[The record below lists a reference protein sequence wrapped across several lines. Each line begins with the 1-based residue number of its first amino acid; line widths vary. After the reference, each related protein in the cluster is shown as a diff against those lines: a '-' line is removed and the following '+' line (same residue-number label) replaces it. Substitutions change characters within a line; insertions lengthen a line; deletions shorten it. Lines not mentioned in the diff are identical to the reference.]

1 MTENNKTPKIIVVLG
16 PTASGKSDLAVELAL
31 EFNGPARLANRA
43 ERGVAGGEI
52 ISADSRQ
59 VYTGLDIGTG
69 KITREEMKGVPH
81 YMLDVS
87 SPEKVFTVSDF
98 KRLGGEAIKSILE
111 KGKLP
116 IICGGTGFYIEALL
130 GETSIPE
137 VAPNPELRKELE
149 DKNTEELFDILQK
162 LDPERAE
169 TIDAKNKRRIVRAI
183 EIVKALGKVPKLESR
198 SLNLESG
205 NPEILDKRYDVLKI
219 GIKIVD
225 KELKERINRRLERR
239 IEMGMIEEAEKLHK
253 DGLSYE
259 RMRELG
265 LEYGALADFIEQK
278 ITKAEMIAR
287 LQTEIWQYAKRQMTW
302 FKRDKNIVWID
313 LNDVQKGKAEEI
325 AGKFL
330 KT

>member
-1 MTENNKTPKIIVVLG
+1 MLEKPKIIVVLG
-16 PTASGKSDLAVELAL
+16 PTASGKSDLGVELAL
-31 EFNGPARLANRA
+31 EFNGD
-43 ERGVAGGEI
+43 V

-69 KITREEMKGVPH
+69 KITQEEMKGVSH
-81 YMLDVS
+81 HLLDVS
-87 SPEKVFTVSDF
+87 PPEKVFTVSDF
-98 KRLGGEAIKSILE
+98 KTLGEEAINQILE

-116 IICGGTGFYIEALL
+116 IICGGTGFYVEALL

-137 VAPNPELRKELE
+137 VPPNPELRKELE
-149 DKNTEELFDILQK
+149 EKTAEELFDILQK
-162 LDPERAE
+162 LDPERAGA
-169 TIDAKNKRRIVRAI
+169 IDAKNKRRLVRAI
-183 EIVKALGKVPKLESR
+183 EICKELGKVPKIPNGKSQIT
-198 SLNLESG
+198 NKFK
-205 NPEILDKRYDVLKI
+205 ILKI
-219 GIKIVD
+219 GIKIED
-225 KELKERINRRLERR
+225 EELRKRINRRLERR
-239 IEMGMIEEAEKLHK
+239 IEMGMIEEAERLQNPPA
-253 DGLSYE
+253 GGGVSYE

-265 LEYGALADFIEQK
+265 LEYSALADLLENK